1 MKHKILLLSFLLCCA
16 ISAFSQTKVACVGNS
31 ITYGAT
37 IQNRENNSYPA
48 QLQAMLGSAY
58 DVQNFG
64 RSGATLLRKG
74 DIPYVETNEYAA
86 AIAYNPDVVFIKLGT
101 NDSKLRNRDK
111 LNDFVSD
118 YNYLIS
124 SFKKSNPNVRVV
136 LLSPMRVFTQPDT
149 VNITASVIENQ
160 ITPMVERVAFD
171 NKIEIIH
178 LDRLITEQQAYLIPD
193 KVHPTSIGAGMLAA
207 RLYEYLHTDA
217 SMSKNEDLAVTHTGI
232 DNFHGFECVNFEMN
246 GVACKI
252 AKPKQVRAGKPW
264 VWRARF
270 WGHEPQTDIALLE
283 RGFHIA
289 YCDVAD
295 LFGAP
300 VAVKRWN
307 QFYALMQERGFSS
320 RPALEGMS
328 RGGLIVYNWAAQ
340 NPDKVACVYAD
351 APVLD
356 LKSWPLNRK
365 NEELNKSLCKA
376 YGFKSIAEVETFKGN
391 PVDLCKTLAAAGFPM
406 LHVCGEVDDVVPVS
420 ENTNVF
426 EKRIKDNNGDIRIIR
441 KADVNHH
448 PHSLDN
454 PTEIVRFITEATN
467 TAFTITDKSVPGN
480 EFRSAAGWTEGA
492 DWYANHKEI
501 SSVLASEQV
510 DLLLVGNS
518 ITQGFGGDRSIVTY
532 KPGKKYLDAVLQN
545 KKWQAAG
552 ISGDKSQNILY
563 RLENGNYNA
572 ASPKVV
578 TLTIGI
584 NNLTSGN
591 SPKETF
597 IGIKKCIET
606 AQRVLPN
613 SKLVVFGVLPAGKEK
628 NSDLRIKVDEVN
640 KMLSDYTSVNKEFQY
655 MNLDDVFTDSRGSLK
670 SSFYAPDNLHLSGN
684 GYAAWSKI
692 IASLLD

>member
-86 AIAYNPDVVFIKLGT
+86 AIAYNPDIVFIKLGT

-160 ITPMVERVAFD
+160 ITPMIERVAFD

-207 RLYEYLHTDA
+207 RLYEYLQTDA

-232 DNFHGFECVNFEMN
+232 DNFHGFECVNFEMS

-426 EKRIKDNNGDIRIIR
+426 EKRIKDNNGDVRVIR

-655 MNLDDVFTDSRGSLK
+655 MNLDNVFTDSRGSLK

-684 GYAAWSKI
+684 GYAAWSEI

>member
-160 ITPMVERVAFD
+160 ITPMIERVAFD

-207 RLYEYLHTDA
+207 RLYEYLQTDA

-232 DNFHGFECVNFEMN
+232 DNFHGFECVNFEMS

-426 EKRIKDNNGDIRIIR
+426 EKRIKDNNGDIRVIR

-655 MNLDDVFTDSRGSLK
+655 MNLDNVFTDSRGSLK

-684 GYAAWSKI
+684 GYAAWSEI

>member
-1 MKHKILLLSFLLCCA
+1 
-16 ISAFSQTKVACVGNS
+16 
-31 ITYGAT
+31 
-37 IQNRENNSYPA
+37 
-48 QLQAMLGSAY
+48 
-58 DVQNFG
+58 
-64 RSGATLLRKG
+64 
-74 DIPYVETNEYAA
+74 
-86 AIAYNPDVVFIKLGT
+86 
-101 NDSKLRNRDK
+101 
-111 LNDFVSD
+111 
-118 YNYLIS
+118 
-124 SFKKSNPNVRVV
+124 
-136 LLSPMRVFTQPDT
+136 
-149 VNITASVIENQ
+149 
-160 ITPMVERVAFD
+160 
-171 NKIEIIH
+171 
-178 LDRLITEQQAYLIPD
+178 
-193 KVHPTSIGAGMLAA
+193 
-207 RLYEYLHTDA
+207 
-217 SMSKNEDLAVTHTGI
+217 
-232 DNFHGFECVNFEMN
+232 
-246 GVACKI
+246 
-252 AKPKQVRAGKPW
+252 PW

-300 VAVKRWN
+300 IAVKRWN
-307 QFYALMQERGFSS
+307 QFYALMRERGFSS

-365 NEELNKSLCKA
+365 DEELNKSLFKA
-376 YGFKSIAEVETFKGN
+376 YGFNSIAEVEAFKGN
-391 PVDLCKTLAAAGFPM
+391 PVDLCKTLASAGFPM

-426 EKRIKDNNGDIRIIR
+426 EKRIKDNNGNIRVIR

-532 KPGKKYLDAVLQN
+532 KPGKKHLDAVLQN

-552 ISGDKSQNILY
+552 ISGDKSQNIIY

-572 ASPKVV
+572 ATPKVV

-613 SKLVVFGVLPAGKEK
+613 SKIVVFGVLPAGKEK
-628 NSDLRIKVDEVN
+628 NADLRIKIDEVN
-640 KMLSDYTSVNKEFQY
+640 KMLSDYTSENKEFQY
-655 MNLDDVFTDSRGSLK
+655 MNLDDVFVDSGGRLKTSL
-670 SSFYAPDNLHLSGN
+670 YAPDNLHLSGN

-692 IASLLD
+692 IASLMD

>member
-86 AIAYNPDVVFIKLGT
+86 AIAYNPDIVFIKLGT

-207 RLYEYLHTDA
+207 RLYEYLQTDA
-217 SMSKNEDLAVTHTGI
+217 SMSKNDDLAVTHTGI

-246 GVACKI
+246 GVVCKI

-365 NEELNKSLCKA
+365 DEELNKSLCKA

-426 EKRIKDNNGDIRIIR
+426 EKRIKDNNGDIRVIR

-501 SSVLASEQV
+501 SSVLASGQV

-684 GYAAWSKI
+684 GYAAWSEI

>member
-16 ISAFSQTKVACVGNS
+16 ISAFAQTKVACVGNS

-86 AIAYNPDVVFIKLGT
+86 AIAYSPDVVFIKLGT

-124 SFKKSNPNVRVV
+124 SFKKRNPNVRVI

-207 RLYEYLHTDA
+207 RLYEYLQTDA
-217 SMSKNEDLAVTHTGI
+217 SMANNEELVVANADI
-232 DNFHGFECVNFEMN
+232 DNFHGFECFNFELN

-365 NEELNKSLCKA
+365 DEELNKSLCKA
-376 YGFKSIAEVETFKGN
+376 YGFNSITEVEAFKAN
-391 PVDLCKTLAAAGFPM
+391 PVDLCKTLASAGFPM

-426 EKRIKDNNGDIRIIR
+426 EKRIKENNGNIRVIR

-480 EFRSAAGWTEGA
+480 EFRSAAGWIEGA

-532 KPGKKYLDAVLQN
+532 KPGKKYLDAMLQN
-545 KKWQAAG
+545 KKWQSAG
-552 ISGDKSQNILY
+552 ISGDKSQNIIY

-640 KMLSDYTSVNKEFQY
+640 KMLSDYTSENKDFQY
-655 MNLDDVFTDSRGSLK
+655 INLDDVFTDSIGRLK
-670 SSFYAPDNLHLSGN
+670 TSFYAPDNLHLSGN
-684 GYAAWSKI
+684 GYAVWSNI
-692 IASLLD
+692 IASLMD

>member
-160 ITPMVERVAFD
+160 ITPMIERVAFD

-207 RLYEYLHTDA
+207 RLYEYLQTDA

-232 DNFHGFECVNFEMN
+232 DNFHGFECVNFEMS

-426 EKRIKDNNGDIRIIR
+426 EKRIKDNNGDVRVIR

-655 MNLDDVFTDSRGSLK
+655 MNLDNVFTDSRGSLK

-684 GYAAWSKI
+684 GYAAWSEI